1 VGRRLGADGLHRIDP
16 SRSQAA
22 AKELLGEDFGGFVVS
37 DRYAGYHFLD
47 VLQQQLCSCHVIRQL
62 VEVSQRSGATGRR
75 GKTLVTLARAVIA
88 AHREF
93 LTDGHDADWLT
104 AQLQPLRAQIRVPLE
119 QYAAGRHT
127 RTANFA
133 AGLLD
138 EYRVADGAL
147 CRVVGRVDAEI
158 GDVAERPQWAA
169 TPFVMNKRSCVFTYD
184 RGGLPFAVG
193 AEPAA
198 CCSLQRVRLGITGR
212 WTVRRS
218 SIRGGLRRG

>member
-1 VGRRLGADGLHRIDP
+1 
-16 SRSQAA
+16 
-22 AKELLGEDFGGFVVS
+22 
-37 DRYAGYHFLD
+37 
-47 VLQQQLCSCHVIRQL
+47 VLCHVIRQL
-62 VEVSQRSGATGRR
+62 VEVSQRSGATSRR

-169 TPFVMNKRSCVFTYD
+169 TPFVTNKCSCVFTYRSGRTAVRGRRGTRGMLLASACPARHHWPMD
-184 RGGLPFAVG
+184 RA
-193 AEPAA
+193 
-198 CCSLQRVRLGITGR
+198 SIIYS
-212 WTVRRS
+212 RRS
-218 SIRGGLRRG
+218 AARVTLRIVFATSAGSSYIGT